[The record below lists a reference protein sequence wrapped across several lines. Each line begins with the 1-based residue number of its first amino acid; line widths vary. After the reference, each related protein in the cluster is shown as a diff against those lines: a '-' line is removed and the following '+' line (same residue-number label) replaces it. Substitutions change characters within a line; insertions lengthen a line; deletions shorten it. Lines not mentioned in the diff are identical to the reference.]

1 MEATACTRGRP
12 RDPKIDD
19 RILETALDQLAADG
33 YAGMTIDGVA
43 RAAGVSKATIY
54 RRWTD
59 KNDLVTAAI
68 TCSKAPDAE
77 DLTGNTRERL
87 VALLQA
93 TRERMIDGPGMIVQR
108 QVLAEAGRNPELVEL
123 HRERT
128 IGPRIAIL
136 HKVLQEGVEAG
147 EVRPDLDLDLTCDL
161 LVGSWMA
168 RWARGEKFAPD
179 WSRQVVATIWP
190 ALSA

>member
-12 RDPKIDD
+12 RDPKIDE
-19 RILETALDQLAADG
+19 RILATALEQLAADG

-77 DLTGNTRERL
+77 DLEGSARER
-87 VALLQA
+87 VTALLQA
-93 TRERMIDGPGMIVQR
+93 ARERMIDGPGMVVQR
-108 QVLAEAGRNPELVEL
+108 QVLAEAGRNPELVRL

-128 IGPRIAIL
+128 IGPRVAIL
-136 HKVLQEGVEAG
+136 RRVLEEGVARG
-147 EVRPDLDLDLTCDL
+147 EIRPDADLDLACDL
-161 LVGSWMA
+161 LNGSWMA
-168 RWARGEKFAPD
+168 RWARGERFDRD
-179 WSRQVVATIWP
+179 WADRVVETIWP
-190 ALSA
+190 ALQG